1 VVTRR
6 AIFFD
11 RDGVLAIPT
20 VRDGKT
26 YAALSIAEFSLYPE
40 AEEALRRARAA
51 GFLNIVVT
59 NQPDVASGKIAQS
72 EVEAMHDMLQGN
84 LDVDDI
90 EVSYDP
96 SGSDAPRRK
105 PNPGMLLDAAAKWQ
119 ISLATSFMIG
129 DRSVD
134 MQAARRAGST
144 AVFIDR
150 QYATD
155 PRPESFDHSAANV
168 LDAVLWCVAQAS
180 A

>member
-20 VRDGKT
+20 LRDGKS

-40 AEEALRRARAA
+40 AEEALRRARAS

-59 NQPDVASGKIAQS
+59 NQPDVASGKVARS
-72 EVEAMHDMLQGN
+72 EIEAMHAILRGS
-84 LDVDDI
+84 LEVDDV

-119 ISLATSFMIG
+119 ISLETSFMIG

-134 MQAARRAGST
+134 MQAARRAGCF

-150 QYATD
+150 QYAVD
-155 PRPESFDHSAANV
+155 PPPESFDHSATNV
-168 LDAVLWCVAQAS
+168 LDAVMWCVAYSGA
-180 A
+180 

>member
-1 VVTRR
+1 
-6 AIFFD
+6 
-11 RDGVLAIPT
+11 
-20 VRDGKT
+20 
-26 YAALSIAEFSLYPE
+26 
-40 AEEALRRARAA
+40 
-51 GFLNIVVT
+51 
-59 NQPDVASGKIAQS
+59 
-72 EVEAMHDMLQGN
+72 MHDMLQRN

-134 MQAARRAGST
+134 MQAARRAGCT

-150 QYATD
+150 QYAAD
-155 PRPESFDHSAANV
+155 SRPESFDHSAANV

>member
-20 VRDGKT
+20 VRDGKS

-59 NQPDVASGKIAQS
+59 NQPDVANGKVARS
-72 EVEAMHDMLQGN
+72 EVEAMHAKLRGSLE
-84 LDVDDI
+84 LDDV

-134 MQAARRAGST
+134 MQAARRAGCF

-150 QYATD
+150 QYAVD
-155 PRPESFDHSAANV
+155 PPPKSFDHSAMNV
-168 LDAVLWCVAQAS
+168 LDAVMWCVAQAR

>member
-1 VVTRR
+1 
-6 AIFFD
+6 
-11 RDGVLAIPT
+11 

-59 NQPDVASGKIAQS
+59 NQPDVASGKVARS
-72 EVEAMHDMLQGN
+72 EIEAMHAILRRS
-84 LDVDDI
+84 LEVDDV

-105 PNPGMLLDAAAKWQ
+105 PNPGMLFDAAAKWQ
-119 ISLATSFMIG
+119 ISLAISFMIG

-134 MQAARRAGST
+134 MQAARRAGCT

-150 QYATD
+150 QYAVD
-155 PRPESFDHSAANV
+155 PPPESFDRSATNV
-168 LDAVLWCVAQAS
+168 LDAVLWCIAQAS